1 MVCCED
7 GSTNTVMTNTN
18 NGRLKMI
25 TNTLALYQN
34 VPGES
39 VEAVKGV
46 QMDDR

>member
-7 GSTNTVMTNTN
+7 GSTNTVMTDTN
-18 NGRLKMI
+18 NGRLMMT

-39 VEAVKGV
+39 VESVNGV
-46 QMDDR
+46 